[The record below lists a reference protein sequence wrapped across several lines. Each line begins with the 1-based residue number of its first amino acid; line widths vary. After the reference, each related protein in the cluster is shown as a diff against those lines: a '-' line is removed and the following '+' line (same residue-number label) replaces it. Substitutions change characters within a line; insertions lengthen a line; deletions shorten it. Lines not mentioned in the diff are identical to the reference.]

1 MPFIVALASV
11 VMSIGQSDGIGMQS
25 VGLFGKLFLPVETFE
40 HRLVREGLF
49 GTREWKTL
57 EWKKNAGK
65 ERECSGK
72 TKERKKHRKEIVGGD
87 WNIGIC
93 NTGIP
98 KHMTDKRHL
107 THNDKSL

>member
-57 EWKKNAGK
+57 E
-65 ERECSGK
+65 
-72 TKERKKHRKEIVGGD
+72 
-87 WNIGIC
+87 
-93 NTGIP
+93 
-98 KHMTDKRHL
+98 
-107 THNDKSL
+107 